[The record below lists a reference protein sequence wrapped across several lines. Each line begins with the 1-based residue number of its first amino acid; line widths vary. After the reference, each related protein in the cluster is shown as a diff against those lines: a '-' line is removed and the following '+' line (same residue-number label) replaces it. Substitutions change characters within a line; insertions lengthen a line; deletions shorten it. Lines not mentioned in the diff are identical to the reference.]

1 MSHRSSCAITRDRPC
16 DCGAELKPLPLS
28 FDADSCEQRALRA
41 EAQASVLR
49 REVSTL
55 RGELRAVDLALRA
68 EGTPRDLTR
77 MGRVRSIADRAS
89 RAERALA
96 AKG

>member
-1 MSHRSSCAITRDRPC
+1 MSHRSWCAITHDRPC
-16 DCGAELKPLPLS
+16 NCGAELKPLPLS

-68 EGTPRDLTR
+68 ENTPRDLTR
-77 MGRVRSIADRAS
+77 MGRVRWIGDRVR
-89 RAERALA
+89 RAERTT
-96 AKG
+96 